1 MNSMRH
7 EEVQNIQY
15 SDDLLVSPRPI
26 SSVDPTP
33 TLTPYTDQVDTDQVD
48 TDQVDTDQVDTDQI
62 RLETLVTKD
71 QMDIAIDRL
80 SEIEACL
87 LVGISFIAGYGVC
100 RILYSAIMKCF

>member
-33 TLTPYTDQVDTDQVD
+33 TLTPYTDQVD

>member
-1 MNSMRH
+1 MSLMPL
-7 EEVQNIQY
+7 EEVQNIQH
-15 SDDLLVSPRPI
+15 SNESLVSPQPDI
-26 SSVDPTP
+26 NLDLEESIAP
-33 TLTPYTDQVDTDQVD
+33 TLTPDTQSEP
-48 TDQVDTDQVDTDQI
+48 
-62 RLETLVTKD
+62 RLEMLVTSE